1 MGAFRDLTR
10 FLASPNAHLER
21 IQGAGGL
28 SLFNTRTTTAREG
41 NGPRAREIPV
51 REALRIIALNNL
63 KPACGVWHFSWDI
76 ERFCETMMLATIDG
90 AMHVYAPKPLNEWAP
105 VAHFTDSPD
114 PVPLRTGK
122 PEPLP
127 YWFVRLSTFEDFLDR
142 RSAASSRPGEHFP
155 SSATYP
161 RAVARLGCHL
171 EHMKLH
177 GNEERFARWYD
188 ALKDA
193 RYKHTGDECWRGAIA
208 HNPGVPQGWFTVSAL
223 IETDS
228 GECKA
233 VQLAVADHLSHS
245 GINIAAARRSR
256 FGYGVMLAVEEIKRL
271 CAAGATSF
279 DCGVSG
285 NYGGYKKQIFLD
297 AVPTEAMR

>member
-1 MGAFRDLTR
+1 MGAFRDVTR
-10 FLASPNAHLER
+10 FLTSASAYPGQLDGTTGWNP
-21 IQGAGGL
+21 IDAGMAAVRDR
-28 SLFNTRTTTAREG
+28 NVA
-41 NGPRAREIPV
+41 RARVIPV
-51 REALRIIALNNL
+51 REAVRIIALNNL

-76 ERFCETMMLATIDG
+76 ERFCETMMLQTIDG
-90 AMHVYAPKPLNEWAP
+90 ALHICAPRPLNEWAP

-122 PEPLP
+122 REALP
-127 YWFVRLSTFEDFLDR
+127 YWFLRITAFEDFLDR
-142 RSAASSRPGEHFP
+142 CSAANSRPGDHFP
-155 SSATYP
+155 SRATYP
-161 RAVARLGCHL
+161 RAATRLGCHL

-193 RYKHTGDECWRGAIA
+193 RYKHTGDECWRSAIA
-208 HNPGVPQGWFTVSAL
+208 SNPGVPQGWFTVSAL
-223 IETDS
+223 TETDT
-228 GECKA
+228 GACKA
-233 VQLAVADHLSHS
+233 VQLAVSDHLSHS
-245 GINIAAARRSR
+245 GISIAAARRSR

-279 DCGVSG
+279 DYGVSG

-297 AVPTEAMR
+297 AVPTVVAR